1 MSQGTVITQVV
12 ITGGSTIGAMLANNV
27 AHTKPVKGSY
37 GNGIGPYVKVFIGAF
52 GMGLMLTAIA
62 AASPDIASML
72 GWVIA
77 VSALLINGETIA
89 KATSNSLGG

>member
-12 ITGGSTIGAMLANNV
+12 ITGGSTVVALLANGV
-27 AHTKPVKGSY
+27 AHTKPQKGSY
-37 GNGIGPYVKVFIGAF
+37 ENGIGPYVKVFVGAF

-77 VSALLINGETIA
+77 ISALLINGETIA
-89 KATSNSLGG
+89 RAATNSLK